1 MAIIT
6 NLSVP
11 TEKSGNTAT
20 LMPKLAYRFRVSF
33 LYDSDQLIT
42 SNVIS
47 FTRPVLSHE
56 PVTIDAYNSKIK
68 LAGKHTWEDVTMT
81 LRDDVNSN
89 VIKQIEAQIQ
99 KQIDMADQSATLS
112 GANYKFQAKIESLD
126 GANGAAAKALDTW
139 ILDGCYIV
147 NYQPGE
153 NNYATSDATQISIT
167 ISYDNATHTTVA
179 PTGDVSASFGP
190 SS

>member
-47 FTRPVLSHE
+47 VTRPVLSHE

-89 VIKQIEAQIQ
+89 VIKQIELQIQ
-99 KQIDMADQSATLS
+99 KQIDMSDQSATLS

-126 GANGAAAKALDTW
+126 GANGSAAKALDTW
-139 ILDGCYIV
+139 VLDGCYIV

-167 ISYDNATHTTVA
+167 ISYDNATHTTEA